1 MPSAS
6 GSLVHQLTLDHE
18 SESIDELCEA
28 MNSEEFL
35 IFQQWY
41 RRRTLDGD
49 QYWQDRGFII
59 INTHHIGKVQEYI
72 ESITEETYNDE
83 SQRNSG
89 ISRQHSEGP
98 RRPLRLRG
106 GPV

>member
-1 MPSAS
+1 MPSANDDM
-6 GSLVHQLTLDHE
+6 VHQLTLDHE

-35 IFQQWY
+35 VFHQWY
-41 RRRTLDGD
+41 RRRNPDGSK
-49 QYWQDRGFII
+49 YWQDRGLTI
-59 INTHHIGKVQEYI
+59 INTHHVGKVQQYI
-72 ESITEETYNDE
+72 ENIGDYYNDE
-83 SQRNSG
+83 SQRNPVV
-89 ISRQHSEGP
+89 SRQHSEGP